1 MTPAAKQALAK
12 FAAQSKRRDENLAA
26 QRTADKADAC
36 LCVGCTQANPF
47 GCIYVAKPND
57 WQAVKGY

>member
-12 FAAQSKRRDENLAA
+12 FAA